1 MKQLDVF
8 FLSEVVV
15 LTLAMLYSL
24 GALAQDY
31 QLEYWKDG
39 SKADVAVIKKI
50 G

>member
-24 GALAQDY
+24 GALSQDY
-31 QLEYWKDG
+31 QLEYRKDG
-39 SKADVAVIKKI
+39 SKADVAIIKKI